1 MKVDFWF
8 SENQNEDVKF
18 GVRVKSHLFSK
29 ESKYQKIDI
38 FDTEF
43 FGRVMILDGC
53 FMITEKDEFMYQ
65 EMLSHPAMVSHPDP
79 KDILIIGG
87 GDGGVAR
94 EVLRYPV
101 KTVDLVEIDEDVI
114 TAAKTYL
121 PSIAASFADS
131 RLKVYNMDAFEFVD
145 SERSYDVILVDSTDP
160 IGFAASLFSDVFYMK
175 SKKILK
181 KGGII
186 ATQSGSPFMNPEFIK
201 KAYRGLNG
209 HFKTVKPYLSF
220 VPSYPSGMWSYIMAS
235 DESIEKHRDFTGRY
249 VNEGIYRSCFN
260 LPEFVKKVLENQ

>member
-8 SENQNEDVKF
+8 SESQNEDVKF

-38 FDTEF
+38 FETEF
-43 FGRVMILDGC
+43 LGKVMILDGC

-65 EMLSHPAMVSHPDP
+65 EMLAHPAMVSHPDP
-79 KDILIIGG
+79 KNILIIGG

-101 KTVDLVEIDEDVI
+101 RSVDLVEIDEEVI
-114 TAAKTYL
+114 SASKTYL
-121 PSIAASFADS
+121 PEIAASFSDS
-131 RLKVYNMDAFEFVD
+131 RIKVYNMDAFEFVD
-145 SERSYDVILVDSTDP
+145 SDRKYDVILVDSTDP

-175 SKKILK
+175 ARRLLNDS
-181 KGGII
+181 GII
-186 ATQSGSPFMNPEFIK
+186 ATQSGSPFMNPDFIK

-209 HFKTVKPYLSF
+209 HFKTVRPYLSF
-220 VPSYPSGMWSYIMAS
+220 VPTYPSGMWSYIMAS
-235 DESIEKHRDFTGRY
+235 NGKIEKHRNFEGRY
-249 VNEGIYRSCFN
+249 MNNEIYLSCFS
-260 LPEFVKKVLENQ
+260 LPEFVKKTIVG

>member
-8 SENQNEDVKF
+8 SESQNEDVKF

-38 FDTEF
+38 FETEF

-65 EMLSHPAMVSHPDP
+65 EMLAHPAMVSHPDP
-79 KDILIIGG
+79 KNVLIIGG

-101 KTVDLVEIDEDVI
+101 NSIDLVEIDEEVI
-114 TAAKTYL
+114 SASKAYL
-121 PSIAASFADS
+121 PDIAASFSDS
-131 RLKVYNMDAFEFVD
+131 RLKVHNMDAFEFVD
-145 SERSYDVILVDSTDP
+145 SDRSYDVILVDSTDP

-175 SKKILK
+175 ADRLLNKN
-181 KGGII
+181 GII
-186 ATQSGSPFMNPEFIK
+186 ATQSGSPFMNPDFIR

-220 VPSYPSGMWSYIMAS
+220 VPTYPSGMWSYIIAS
-235 DESIEKHRDFTGRY
+235 NGKIEKHRNFEGRY
-249 VNEGIYRSCFN
+249 MNSEIYQSCFS
-260 LPEFVKKVLENQ
+260 LPEFVKKTISS